1 MLLEIDRV
9 KPLRLIAFDVDGI
22 LTDNHVWMLQ
32 PGEWRRTFSI
42 RDGYGIQMLIE
53 KGYQIAFIT
62 GSRSDDVK
70 ERAKV
75 LKIHYFYEGTLN
87 KVPAY
92 EEIKQKTGFKD
103 EQILYMGDDFFD
115 IPLIEKAGLGI
126 TVPDASQ
133 KVRDVANYITQ
144 KNGGFGAVR
153 EVCEIVLEYGSL

>member
-103 EQILYMGDDFFD
+103 DQILYMGDDFFD

-133 KVRDVANYITQ
+133 KVRDAANYITQ

>member
-133 KVRDVANYITQ
+133 KVRDAANYITQ

>member
-87 KVPAY
+87 KLPAY

-133 KVRDVANYITQ
+133 KVRDAANYITQ

>member
-87 KVPAY
+87 KLPAY